1 MNRDTFQLIGYG
13 LLLIALLFVV
23 IKVLGN
29 LLGLAVMVGI
39 GCGIG
44 LLSESI
50 YPSPFNNGRISA
62 TAIGLTGAL
71 VGNAIIGA
79 WGPSLAHVYLVPA
92 LVGAL
97 IVSAILRAKV
107 RYDRLR
113 HIEDLT
119 AAAGSEPL
127 AMSMVE
133 QYRLIRFV
141 GAGGFAKVFQGVPD
155 RTLRESDSVAVK
167 VFSEAAIEQVDF
179 LARIDREVALCQK
192 LEHPNIVRIYKSAE
206 QNKLRYIIMEFVK
219 GETLRTRLKQ
229 GRMDIP
235 EAVNL
240 LIELSAALAHAHS
253 QGVIHR
259 DVKPDNII
267 LTAQGAKVM
276 DFGLARQAGTS
287 DLTQSGSA
295 IGTPHY
301 MPPEQILGEK
311 QLDGRCDQYALGA
324 MGFEIL
330 TGEKL
335 FDGEEA
341 IHVVIKH
348 VQDEPRNPREIRPQ
362 ISEALANCILKMV
375 SKDRNDRYPDMD
387 AVVKEL
393 QSLKPEAI
401 ALARP
406 IEAK

>member
-1 MNRDTFQLIGYG
+1 MNRETLHLIGYG
-13 LLLIALLFVV
+13 ALLIMVLALV
-23 IKVLGN
+23 IVVLGN
-29 LLGLAVMVGI
+29 LLGLAVMVAI

-50 YPSPFNNGRISA
+50 YPSPFNNGRLSA

-71 VGNAIIGA
+71 VGNAIFGK
-79 WGPSLAHVYLVPA
+79 WGPSLAHVYFIPA
-92 LVGAL
+92 LIGAL

-113 HIEDLT
+113 HLEDLK
-119 AAAGSEPL
+119 ASAGEEPL

-167 VFSEAAIEQVDF
+167 VFSESAIEQADF
-179 LARIDREVALCQK
+179 VARIDREVALCQK
-192 LEHPNIVRIYKSAE
+192 LEHPNIVKIHKSAE
-206 QNKLRYIIMEFVK
+206 QNKLRYIVMEFVK
-219 GETLRTRLKQ
+219 GETLRNRLKK
-229 GRMDIP
+229 GRMEIP

-240 LIELSAALAHAHS
+240 LIELAGALAHAHS
-253 QGVIHR
+253 HGVIHR

-267 LTAQGAKVM
+267 LTPHGSKIM

-287 DLTQSGSA
+287 DLTQTGSA

-341 IHVVIKH
+341 IHVVVKH

-362 ISEALANCILKMV
+362 ISEALANCILKMIA
-375 SKDRNDRYPDMD
+375 KDRNDRYPDMD
-387 AVVKEL
+387 AVVADL
-393 QSLKPEAI
+393 QTLKPEAI

-406 IEAK
+406 VGT

>member
-13 LLLIALLFVV
+13 LLLIVLLFVV

-50 YPSPFNNGRISA
+50 YPSPFNNGRLSA

-71 VGNAIIGA
+71 VGNAIFGA

-92 LVGAL
+92 LIGAL

-133 QYRLIRFV
+133 QFRLIRFV

-167 VFSEAAIEQVDF
+167 IFSESAMEQADF
-179 LARIDREVALCQK
+179 VARIDREVALCQK
-192 LEHPNIVRIYKSAE
+192 LEHPNIVRIHKSAE
-206 QNKLRYIIMEFVK
+206 QNKLRYIIMEYIK
-219 GETLRTRLKQ
+219 GETLRERLKQ

-240 LIELSAALAHAHS
+240 LIELAAALAHAHS
-253 QGVIHR
+253 HGVIHR

-267 LTAQGAKVM
+267 LTSQGCKVM

-287 DLTQSGSA
+287 DLTQTGSA

-362 ISEALANCILKMV
+362 ISEALANCILKMI

-387 AVVKEL
+387 AVVKDL
-393 QSLKPEAI
+393 QTLKPEAI